1 MKNKITIYDIVIVA
15 LMAAM
20 VFATTYFI
28 KIEIPT
34 PAGITMLKAGNI
46 VCLLAA
52 LLFGSVRGGLAAGIG
67 SMFFDLLN
75 PMYVASAPF
84 TLVFFFIMAFV
95 CGKIAHM
102 NNYKGEKTIINI
114 LAAAI
119 GAISYIILHI
129 SKTIITL
136 MLAGS
141 SFIPAFAT
149 SVPKIM
155 TSSAN
160 ALIAVTFSVLLVPI
174 LRKALLKS
182 GIYDKIIN

>member
-1 MKNKITIYDIVIVA
+1 MKSKITVYDIVIVA

-46 VCLLAA
+46 LCLLSA
-52 LLFGSVRGGLAAGIG
+52 LLFGSIRGGLAAGIG

-84 TLVFFFIMAFV
+84 TLIFFFIMSFV
-95 CGKIAHM
+95 CGKIAHS
-102 NNYKGEKTIINI
+102 NNYRGEKTVINI
-114 LAAAI
+114 LAAST

-129 SKTIITL
+129 SKTILTL
-136 MLAGS
+136 IISGS
-141 SFIPAFAT
+141 AFIPALIA
-149 SVPKIM
+149 SIPKII
-155 TSSAN
+155 TSSIN
-160 ALIAVTFSVLLVPI
+160 ALIAITFSVILAPI
-174 LRKALLKS
+174 LRKTLSKS
-182 GIYDKIIN
+182 GIYNKAIK

>member
-34 PAGITMLKAGNI
+34 PAGVTMLKAGNI
-46 VCLLAA
+46 LCLLAA
-52 LLFGSVRGGLAAGIG
+52 LLFGPLRGGLAAGIG

-84 TLVFFFIMAFV
+84 TLVFFFVMAFV
-95 CGKIAHM
+95 CGRIAHM
-102 NNYKGEKTIINI
+102 NNYKGEKTSINI
-114 LAAAI
+114 IAATT
-119 GAISYIILHI
+119 GAVSYITLHI
-129 SKTIITL
+129 TKSIVTL

-141 SFIPAFAT
+141 ALVPAFIA
-149 SVPKIM
+149 SIPKMI
-155 TSSAN
+155 TSSVN
-160 ALIAVTFSVLLVPI
+160 AFIAITFSVLLTPI
-174 LRKALLKS
+174 LRKTLSKS
-182 GIYDKIIN
+182 GIYNKIIK